1 MNFAFPS
8 AQISLTGSAH
18 VPTDSVLFMN
28 ANANKDESAYAR

>member
-18 VPTDSVLFMN
+18 VPTNWVLFMN
-28 ANANKDESAYAR
+28 AKKDESAYAR